1 MTAQPEVDDV
11 AALLIRIADGQH
23 DALSTLYSLTAAD
36 VLRAATGVLL
46 DPAHAEE
53 VTQEVYLQLW
63 LTAAGA
69 FDPDRGSG
77 RGFVLALARRRAI
90 DRVRSVESARRRDA
104 GWNHCADDSGDVDFL
119 DETISRIQIESALQK
134 LGERAQTIVAVYY
147 QGQSYKEI
155 AQRLGTTVTSVK
167 NRHHKALVALRLLV
181 QS

>member
-1 MTAQPEVDDV
+1 MTAQLDVDDV
-11 AALLIRIADGQH
+11 AALLTQIADGQQ
-23 DALSTLYSLTAAD
+23 DALSTLYSLTSAD
-36 VLRAATGVLL
+36 VLRAVTGVLV
-46 DPAHAEE
+46 DAAHAEE

-63 LTAAGA
+63 LTAAGV

-104 GWNHCADDSGDVDFL
+104 SWNQLGDDSIDSDFL
-119 DETISRIQIESALQK
+119 DDAISRIQIESALQA

-155 AQRLGTTVTSVK
+155 AQRLGTTVTTVK

>member
-1 MTAQPEVDDV
+1 MTRQLDVDHV
-11 AALLIRIADGQH
+11 AALLTQVAAGQQN
-23 DALSTLYSLTAAD
+23 ALASLYALTSAE
-36 VLRAATGVLL
+36 VVRAVTGVLV
-46 DPAHAEE
+46 DAAHAEE

-63 LTAAGA
+63 LTAAA
-69 FDPDRGSG
+69 VFDPDRGSG

-104 GWNHCADDSGDVDFL
+104 GWNQLDDHCADGDFL
-119 DETISRIQIESALQK
+119 DETISRIQIQAALQA

-155 AQRLGTTVTSVK
+155 AQQLGTTVTTVK
-167 NRHHKALVALRLLV
+167 NRHHKALVALRQLV